1 MQDLKDLFER
11 ALDDEPAPPPGHSV
25 VRAMARGRRIRTR
38 RRALVGVSVVTA
50 VAAAI
55 GGLSALAPVGPG
67 PVTMAAGPGAA
78 TIAPA
83 GPGVAP
89 VSMCAGGPGSGG
101 VPAFAIFLDDDVTAA
116 QRSRLEAALRADP
129 LVLNLRF
136 QDSGEAFH
144 RFMNLWSDR
153 PDVLAGTR
161 AGSLPPS
168 FRLRLADPSYAIAF
182 AAKYQTWAGVQSLI
196 TGDCVGVG
204 K

>member
-11 ALDDEPAPPPGHSV
+11 ALDDEPTAPPGHSV
-25 VRAMARGRRIRTR
+25 VEAMARGRRIRTR
-38 RRALVGVSVVTA
+38 RRALVGGSVVTA

-55 GGLSALAPVGPG
+55 GGLSALAPAGPA

-89 VSMCAGGPGSGG
+89 VSMCVGAPGSDG
-101 VPAFAIFLDDDVTAA
+101 VSAFAIFLDDHVTAA

-129 LVLNLRF
+129 LVLDLRF
-136 QDSGEAFH
+136 EDSGEAYEKFT
-144 RFMNLWSDR
+144 NLWSDR
-153 PDVLAGTR
+153 PEILATTR
-161 AGSLPPS
+161 ADSLPPS
-168 FRLRLADPSYAIAF
+168 FRLRLADPDYAVTF

-196 TGDCVGVG
+196 GGDCVGAG
-204 K
+204 R